1 MRKIRILNIVPDIYT
16 EGIAVSV
23 KDRQALAA
31 ALKEETGGLVELESR
46 IVEGGSESI
55 ECFYDSAL
63 AAPYILKLVQQGE
76 KDGFDA
82 IVLDC
87 FLDPALS
94 ECRELVRIPVM
105 GACQSSCSLAARMA
119 GRFSVIGILD
129 NADRC
134 IRENIRCYCFER
146 QLASIPVIHMPVV
159 ELHNSEEAL
168 VDKAAAAANQ
178 AVRQDGARAVIF
190 GCTCMSTAVD
200 GVKRKLQE
208 HGIDIPVI
216 EPFRAALYDA
226 LSCAL
231 MGVSQSKYAYWPVEE
246 KTRKVDWELTGSKW
260 LCNRK
265 GVGKVLRYILKRLLQ
280 GVFVLIGVSIVIFC
294 LSRIIPGDPARLA
307 LGQHATQEAVDNLSK
322 QMYLDKP
329 LPVQYILWFRDVLH
343 GDFGISLSTRR
354 SVTEDMKQLLPATF
368 ELIFWSALFMVGGS
382 LILGRAAARHRDGIL
397 DSIIRVFSYIGIA
410 VPSFVV
416 AIVLLVI
423 FGNLWQVIPTLGRL
437 STGVAPPDTITGFYV
452 LDALVQGQFSTAW
465 DAFLHL
471 LLPAFALSLGGMF
484 QDARLMRSAL
494 TDNMGKEYMCVSR
507 SYGLPEKVLM
517 NRYLFKPSSTSVITV
532 MGMDIA
538 SMVGNAFMVE
548 QVFNWPGFSKYGA
561 NAMITKDLNS
571 VCAVVLVIGATFLV
585 VNLIVD
591 VINAMVD
598 PRIRLGGDL

>member
-63 AAPYILKLVQQGE
+63 AAPYILKLAQQGE

-129 NADRC
+129 NA
-134 IRENIRCYCFER
+134 
-146 QLASIPVIHMPVV
+146 ASIPVIHMPVV

-246 KTRKVDWELTGSKW
+246 KTRKVDWELT
-260 LCNRK
+260 
-265 GVGKVLRYILKRLLQ
+265 
-280 GVFVLIGVSIVIFC
+280 
-294 LSRIIPGDPARLA
+294 
-307 LGQHATQEAVDNLSK
+307 
-322 QMYLDKP
+322 
-329 LPVQYILWFRDVLH
+329 
-343 GDFGISLSTRR
+343 
-354 SVTEDMKQLLPATF
+354 
-368 ELIFWSALFMVGGS
+368 
-382 LILGRAAARHRDGIL
+382 
-397 DSIIRVFSYIGIA
+397 
-410 VPSFVV
+410 
-416 AIVLLVI
+416 
-423 FGNLWQVIPTLGRL
+423 
-437 STGVAPPDTITGFYV
+437 
-452 LDALVQGQFSTAW
+452 
-465 DAFLHL
+465 
-471 LLPAFALSLGGMF
+471 
-484 QDARLMRSAL
+484 
-494 TDNMGKEYMCVSR
+494 
-507 SYGLPEKVLM
+507 
-517 NRYLFKPSSTSVITV
+517 
-532 MGMDIA
+532 
-538 SMVGNAFMVE
+538 
-548 QVFNWPGFSKYGA
+548 
-561 NAMITKDLNS
+561 
-571 VCAVVLVIGATFLV
+571 
-585 VNLIVD
+585 
-591 VINAMVD
+591 
-598 PRIRLGGDL
+598 

>member
-1 MRKIRILNIVPDIYT
+1 M
-16 EGIAVSV
+16 
-23 KDRQALAA
+23 
-31 ALKEETGGLVELESR
+31 
-46 IVEGGSESI
+46 
-55 ECFYDSAL
+55 
-63 AAPYILKLVQQGE
+63 
-76 KDGFDA
+76 
-82 IVLDC
+82 
-87 FLDPALS
+87 
-94 ECRELVRIPVM
+94 
-105 GACQSSCSLAARMA
+105 
-119 GRFSVIGILD
+119 
-129 NADRC
+129 
-134 IRENIRCYCFER
+134 
-146 QLASIPVIHMPVV
+146 
-159 ELHNSEEAL
+159 
-168 VDKAAAAANQ
+168 
-178 AVRQDGARAVIF
+178 
-190 GCTCMSTAVD
+190 
-200 GVKRKLQE
+200 
-208 HGIDIPVI
+208 
-216 EPFRAALYDA
+216 
-226 LSCAL
+226 
-231 MGVSQSKYAYWPVEE
+231 
-246 KTRKVDWELTGSKW
+246 
-260 LCNRK
+260 
-265 GVGKVLRYILKRLLQ
+265 LRYILKRLLQ

-507 SYGLPEKVLM
+507 SYGLPEKSPDESISVQALQHVSDHSYGHGHCIYGGQRIHGGTGIQLAGIFQIRGKRDDYQGLELCLCSGAC
-517 NRYLFKPSSTSVITV
+517 NRS
-532 MGMDIA
+532 
-538 SMVGNAFMVE
+538 
-548 QVFNWPGFSKYGA
+548 
-561 NAMITKDLNS
+561 
-571 VCAVVLVIGATFLV
+571 
-585 VNLIVD
+585 D
-591 VINAMVD
+591 V
-598 PRIRLGGDL
+598 LGGQSDRGRDQCYGGPEDPTGR

>member
-1 MRKIRILNIVPDIYT
+1 M
-16 EGIAVSV
+16 
-23 KDRQALAA
+23 
-31 ALKEETGGLVELESR
+31 
-46 IVEGGSESI
+46 
-55 ECFYDSAL
+55 
-63 AAPYILKLVQQGE
+63 
-76 KDGFDA
+76 
-82 IVLDC
+82 
-87 FLDPALS
+87 
-94 ECRELVRIPVM
+94 
-105 GACQSSCSLAARMA
+105 
-119 GRFSVIGILD
+119 
-129 NADRC
+129 
-134 IRENIRCYCFER
+134 
-146 QLASIPVIHMPVV
+146 
-159 ELHNSEEAL
+159 
-168 VDKAAAAANQ
+168 
-178 AVRQDGARAVIF
+178 
-190 GCTCMSTAVD
+190 
-200 GVKRKLQE
+200 
-208 HGIDIPVI
+208 
-216 EPFRAALYDA
+216 
-226 LSCAL
+226 
-231 MGVSQSKYAYWPVEE
+231 
-246 KTRKVDWELTGSKW
+246 
-260 LCNRK
+260 
-265 GVGKVLRYILKRLLQ
+265 LRYILKRLLQ

-343 GDFGISLSTRR
+343 VDFGISLSTRR

>member
-178 AVRQDGARAVIF
+178 AVRQDGGRAVIF

-200 GVKRKLQE
+200 GVKRKLHE

-246 KTRKVDWELTGSKW
+246 KTRKVDWEL
-260 LCNRK
+260 
-265 GVGKVLRYILKRLLQ
+265 LQ

-294 LSRIIPGDPARLA
+294 LSRIIPGGPARLA

>member
-1 MRKIRILNIVPDIYT
+1 M
-16 EGIAVSV
+16 
-23 KDRQALAA
+23 
-31 ALKEETGGLVELESR
+31 
-46 IVEGGSESI
+46 
-55 ECFYDSAL
+55 
-63 AAPYILKLVQQGE
+63 
-76 KDGFDA
+76 
-82 IVLDC
+82 
-87 FLDPALS
+87 
-94 ECRELVRIPVM
+94 
-105 GACQSSCSLAARMA
+105 
-119 GRFSVIGILD
+119 
-129 NADRC
+129 
-134 IRENIRCYCFER
+134 
-146 QLASIPVIHMPVV
+146 
-159 ELHNSEEAL
+159 
-168 VDKAAAAANQ
+168 
-178 AVRQDGARAVIF
+178 
-190 GCTCMSTAVD
+190 
-200 GVKRKLQE
+200 
-208 HGIDIPVI
+208 
-216 EPFRAALYDA
+216 
-226 LSCAL
+226 
-231 MGVSQSKYAYWPVEE
+231 
-246 KTRKVDWELTGSKW
+246 
-260 LCNRK
+260 
-265 GVGKVLRYILKRLLQ
+265 LRYILKRLLQ

-343 GDFGISLSTRR
+343 GDFGI
-354 SVTEDMKQLLPATF
+354 
-368 ELIFWSALFMVGGS
+368 ALFMVGGS

>member
-55 ECFYDSAL
+55 ECFYESAL
-63 AAPYILKLVQQGE
+63 AAPYILKLAQQGE

-246 KTRKVDWELTGSKW
+246 KTRKVDWELT
-260 LCNRK
+260 
-265 GVGKVLRYILKRLLQ
+265 
-280 GVFVLIGVSIVIFC
+280 
-294 LSRIIPGDPARLA
+294 
-307 LGQHATQEAVDNLSK
+307 
-322 QMYLDKP
+322 
-329 LPVQYILWFRDVLH
+329 
-343 GDFGISLSTRR
+343 
-354 SVTEDMKQLLPATF
+354 
-368 ELIFWSALFMVGGS
+368 
-382 LILGRAAARHRDGIL
+382 
-397 DSIIRVFSYIGIA
+397 
-410 VPSFVV
+410 
-416 AIVLLVI
+416 
-423 FGNLWQVIPTLGRL
+423 
-437 STGVAPPDTITGFYV
+437 
-452 LDALVQGQFSTAW
+452 
-465 DAFLHL
+465 
-471 LLPAFALSLGGMF
+471 
-484 QDARLMRSAL
+484 
-494 TDNMGKEYMCVSR
+494 
-507 SYGLPEKVLM
+507 
-517 NRYLFKPSSTSVITV
+517 
-532 MGMDIA
+532 
-538 SMVGNAFMVE
+538 
-548 QVFNWPGFSKYGA
+548 
-561 NAMITKDLNS
+561 
-571 VCAVVLVIGATFLV
+571 
-585 VNLIVD
+585 
-591 VINAMVD
+591 
-598 PRIRLGGDL
+598 